1 MPHFFVYKK
10 TILAGLSAIIFILA
24 TFQLKFSLSKV
35 PSNLPMYGA
44 VQHAQDTEVH
54 IHGNVQARGDDAVLH
69 PLQPGYLLGDKEP
82 LSLHHIQMESLV
94 RDLRNF
100 LVSSFHSSLMK
111 SKNAAAIV
119 SKSREFLRV
128 LEIKLDVT
136 KTLDGAQQMVDT
148 SLKALQ
154 ALVQRTIHT
163 LQHPVDCE
171 KAPKLL
177 CTLDNPWGFAAG
189 MHDVL
194 WCFVAALRMGRT
206 VILESSKWHHAPGS
220 DWSKTFVPIAS
231 ITCTNVSLAGAV
243 TGYPGYDSSPKE
255 RNKILDL
262 PLTVADTL
270 VANHG
275 TPYAWW
281 YGQIMAYILRLQDS
295 TRRKIDMFK
304 RAHDFEHPIVGI
316 HIRRTDKLR
325 EAAYHETEQ
334 YMSHVVEFYL
344 KLSLTRPL
352 TKRRVFVATDEP
364 MVITQLEERFPK
376 YTFIYDKASAEE
388 AHNET
393 SRSSSSALFAIVRD
407 VYLLAESDFLVC
419 TFSSGFCRVA
429 FELMQTLH
437 SDATSR
443 AVSVDIDYFY
453 AYVPFPPSKALF
465 HNWAHLD
472 SELDF
477 DRGQLIEKPET
488 FSALH
493 EAVGKEFYD
502 GYQQGRI
509 LGSTKVGKYPTYK
522 TAQTYRVVEYA
533 AFNTSHR

>member
-1 MPHFFVYKK
+1 MPPYFFVYKK
-10 TILAGLSAIIFILA
+10 TILAGLLAILFILA
-24 TFQLKFSLSKV
+24 TFQLKFSLSKA
-35 PSNLPMYGA
+35 PSNLLMYGI

-54 IHGNVQARGDDAVLH
+54 IHGNVQARGNDAVLH

-128 LEIKLDVT
+128 LEIKLNVT

-154 ALVQRTIHT
+154 ALVQRTIHA

-220 DWSKTFVPIAS
+220 DWSKTFVPLAS

-243 TGYPGYDSSPKE
+243 KGYPGYDSSPKE

-304 RAHDFEHPIVGI
+304 RAHDFEHPIVG
-316 HIRRTDKLR
+316 
-325 EAAYHETEQ
+325 
-334 YMSHVVEFYL
+334 
-344 KLSLTRPL
+344 
-352 TKRRVFVATDEP
+352 
-364 MVITQLEERFPK
+364 FPK

-388 AHNET
+388 AHNEK

-477 DRGQLIEKPET
+477 DRGQLIEKPESL
-488 FSALH
+488 SALH
-493 EAVGKEFYD
+493 EAVGKEFCD